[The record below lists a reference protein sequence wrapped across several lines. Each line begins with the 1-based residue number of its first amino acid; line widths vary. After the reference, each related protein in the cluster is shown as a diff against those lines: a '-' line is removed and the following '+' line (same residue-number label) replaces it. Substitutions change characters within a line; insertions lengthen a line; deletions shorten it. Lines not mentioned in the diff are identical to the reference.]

1 MNLLSR
7 VIAVAHGGIAAWL
20 LAGSIIWFFLLTP
33 YAIDAYQCKGKIGG
47 GEVLGCLKP
56 VATALRKD
64 SNIATYATATVAAI
78 IALQLS
84 RRANDSQ
91 RSSDRRTAD

>member
-1 MNLLSR
+1 MNPLR
-7 VIAVAHGGIAAWL
+7 PVIAVVHGGIAAWL
-20 LAGSIIWFFLLTP
+20 LAGSIIWIFLLTP
-33 YAIDAYQCKGKIGG
+33 YAIDAYQCKDKIGN
-47 GEVLGCLKP
+47 GEVLECLKP

-84 RRANDSQ
+84 S
-91 RSSDRRTAD
+91 RSRESKPPGE

>member
-1 MNLLSR
+1 MNLLGR

-20 LAGSIIWFFLLTP
+20 LAGSIIWIFLLTP
-33 YAIDAYQCKGKIGG
+33 YAIDAYQCKSKIG

-64 SNIATYATATVAAI
+64 SNIATYATATVAAA

-84 RRANDSQ
+84 S
-91 RSSDRRTAD
+91 RSRQSKPSGE

>member
-1 MNLLSR
+1 MNPLSR
-7 VIAVAHGGIAAWL
+7 VIAMAHSGIAAWL

-84 RRANDSQ
+84 N
-91 RSSDRRTAD
+91 RSRQSEPPRE